1 MIKNEILQNNFSTNS
16 TSTTV
21 MIESHSS
28 LLASDDMKPTTEQL
42 DGSSKQLSKHPIQF
56 TPETLRTHLE
66 PIIHNM
72 VAWEDSYPFRQP
84 VDPVALNILDY
95 PTINKHI
102 MNISTMHNKLLRGEY
117 KNPLQFCDDAW
128 LYTNKPL
135 RVYKMCTKLAKL
147 FVESID
153 RVVQELGYC
162 CGRQYAYL
170 PQVMLC
176 YGKQSS
182 DTYTF
187 CVKCFNSNESESIF
201 VGDDPTQALVE
212 IPKKLF
218 LLAKNDIQEP
228 EIMIDCIICTR
239 RWHQICALRLDQIWP
254 EGFICNTCIRE
265 YNIKRKENRYIAQ
278 QLTVTDLSSRLEERV
293 NKFLLDKDC
302 HEGRVT
308 IRVLASSDKICKVK
322 PQLKSFYPNQVV
334 DDYPYR
340 TKAIFAFQE
349 IEGLDVVFF
358 GMYVQEYDERCPTPN
373 THRAYIS
380 YLDTV
385 HFFRP
390 KLYRQD
396 VYHEIL
402 IGYLNYAKQH
412 GYMYA
417 HLWACPTSA
426 DFDYIFH
433 CHPPEQ
439 RFPKLK
445 HLRDWCRKMLDRAIA
460 EHIAIDY
467 KNIMQDCLDN
477 QAHTVLDIPYFD
489 DDLWPII
496 IEDSIEKLNQE

>member
-1 MIKNEILQNNFSTNS
+1 
-16 TSTTV
+16 
-21 MIESHSS
+21 MIESHSQS
-28 LLASDDMKPTTEQL
+28 LTNGDMKAATTGQI
-42 DGSSKQLSKHPIQF
+42 DTSSKQLLKHLPSRF
-56 TPETLRTHLE
+56 NLSSGKYTL
-66 PIIHNM
+66 
-72 VAWEDSYPFRQP
+72 
-84 VDPVALNILDY
+84 
-95 PTINKHI
+95 
-102 MNISTMHNKLLRGEY
+102 
-117 KNPLQFCDDAW
+117 
-128 LYTNKPL
+128 
-135 RVYKMCTKLAKL
+135 
-147 FVESID
+147 
-153 RVVQELGYC
+153 
-162 CGRQYAYL
+162 
-170 PQVMLC
+170 
-176 YGKQSS
+176 
-182 DTYTF
+182 
-187 CVKCFNSNESESIF
+187 CVKCFNSIESESIF

-293 NKFLLDKDC
+293 NKFLFDKDC

-308 IRVLASSDKICKVK
+308 IRVLASCDKICKVK
-322 PQLKSFYPNQVV
+322 SQLKIFYRNQVV
-334 DDYPYR
+334 DGYPYR
-340 TKAIFAFQE
+340 KKAIFAFQE
-349 IEGLDVVFF
+349 IEGVDIVFF
-358 GMYVQEYDERCPTPN
+358 GIYVQEYDERCPAPN
-373 THRAYIS
+373 THRVYIS

-402 IGYLNYAKQH
+402 IGYLDYAKQH

-417 HLWACPTSA
+417 HLWACPTRE

-439 RFPKLK
+439 RLPKLK

-477 QAHTVLDIPYFD
+477 QVYTVLDIPYFD

-496 IEDSIEKLNQE
+496 IEDSIEKLNQEDPTEISGKRKSANTYEKKLLKKMANQMSNCTDLLSIIFSTMEKRKEFDIRYYCTVCDDFDLCKKCYNVEPKYEHKMECSVLLTVDMSQDNEQNLLNSNDKSIASTLL